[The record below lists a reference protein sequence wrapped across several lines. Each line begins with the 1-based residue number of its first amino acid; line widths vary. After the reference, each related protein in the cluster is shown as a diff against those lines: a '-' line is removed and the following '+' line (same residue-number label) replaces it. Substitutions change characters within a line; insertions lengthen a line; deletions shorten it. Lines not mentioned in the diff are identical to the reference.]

1 MDQNQKERIE
11 LPKRLVRLSVGQ
23 IVTHAHFAHDTQSKK
38 LSRYAQLSRR
48 NTNTKAL

>member
-38 LSRYAQLSRR
+38 TFQVGS
-48 NTNTKAL
+48 TVKT

>member
-23 IVTHAHFAHDTQSKK
+23 IVTHAHFAHDRRGKKNFPGMLNYQDVTQI
-38 LSRYAQLSRR
+38 
-48 NTNTKAL
+48 